1 MLGISPG
8 NLGLH
13 SARKGASSHASSST
27 TVSPPMVSICLCA
40 MWSMGHVKEC
50 YLQFEKA
57 GEHYLGQV
65 LCGLNVNDVKFA
77 VPRIFLILMPTP
89 MERKRVPADFKQ
101 SSSMKSDHRKMKGL
115 IASVIAGAN
124 QVMEMD
130 WHNGAWG
137 FQRALQL
144 CGGGETFVC
153 IPIQINLM
161 LSEQSDKLEDCLQ
174 HIHEEWEDICYRVR
188 HGD

>member
-8 NLGLH
+8 NLGLY

-77 VPRIFLILMPTP
+77 VSRTFFDFDANTNGTEEGVFFILRDYMIGGDHVCVSVHPIFYFCFASSTDHFNFLSLVLHQRIKCGHCI
-89 MERKRVPADFKQ
+89 
-101 SSSMKSDHRKMKGL
+101 SST
-115 IASVIAGAN
+115 
-124 QVMEMD
+124 
-130 WHNGAWG
+130 
-137 FQRALQL
+137 
-144 CGGGETFVC
+144 TFNRG
-153 IPIQINLM
+153 PKM
-161 LSEQSDKLEDCLQ
+161 LSLKLPWAKLKRLPPSLAFLLTLLF
-174 HIHEEWEDICYRVR
+174 W
-188 HGD
+188 